1 MYRLAWGH
9 GEHSKQVRGPMQKII
24 ELILALLIIG
34 VALAFGGVQPIAYSL
49 MQVGVF
55 LCLLLPLFNQL
66 RSGKAELP
74 LSLWPLLFILVVVM
88 QLVSLPASQIIG
100 AAPGQL
106 WKHRAG

>member
-1 MYRLAWGH
+1 VG
-9 GEHSKQVRGPMQKII
+9 
-24 ELILALLIIG
+24 LALTAIG
-34 VALAFGGVQPIAYSL
+34 TSMAFGGVQPLDYSL

-55 LCLLLPLFNQL
+55 LFLFLLLLRQF

-100 AAPGQL
+100 AASGQL
-106 WKHRAG
+106 WKHRAA